1 MKKNLSV
8 GEVAER
14 CNIKVSTV
22 HHYENKGLIHGWRN
36 SGNQRRFSR
45 DVLRRISIIKAA
57 QKVGIK
63 LDDIKAS
70 FSHLPKKQTPDES
83 DWQRLSMVWKKDLN
97 EKIDYLTKLR
107 DNLSS
112 CIGCGC
118 LSLDRCPL
126 YNKDDKFGK
135 IAKGADIFYRK

>member
-22 HHYENKGLIHGWRN
+22 HHYENKRLIHGWRN

-70 FSHLPKKQTPDES
+70 FSHLPKKQTLDES
-83 DWQRLSMVWKKDLN
+83 DWQR
-97 EKIDYLTKLR
+97 DYLW
-107 DNLSS
+107 
-112 CIGCGC
+112 
-118 LSLDRCPL
+118 
-126 YNKDDKFGK
+126 FGK
-135 IAKGADIFYRK
+135 KT